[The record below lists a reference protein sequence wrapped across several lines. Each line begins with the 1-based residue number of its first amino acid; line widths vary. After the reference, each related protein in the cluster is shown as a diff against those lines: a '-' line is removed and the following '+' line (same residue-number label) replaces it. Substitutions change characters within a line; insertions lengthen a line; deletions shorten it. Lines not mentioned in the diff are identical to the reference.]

1 MQRYHFEDKA
11 PRNQLYAVS
20 ILPLEH
26 VALLFF
32 YLGVEKSTEEI
43 VNIQRANEKSP
54 RNREMKLRENE
65 MKLRKKDFEVPKNFF
80 VPPWIIG
87 DLH

>member
-20 ILPLEH
+20 ILPLEY

-43 VNIQRANEKSP
+43 RKFHGATENSP